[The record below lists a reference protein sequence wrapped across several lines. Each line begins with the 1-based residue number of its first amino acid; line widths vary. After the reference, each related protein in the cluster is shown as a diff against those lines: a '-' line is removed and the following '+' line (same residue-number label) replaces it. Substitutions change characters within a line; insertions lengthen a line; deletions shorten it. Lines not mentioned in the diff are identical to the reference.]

1 MRIVAIAV
9 LTSMCHVPAVF
20 AGETLR
26 QAAVRAADQLAAAE
40 AAAAARAKRTE
51 ATQTIAVAK
60 KPLAGKPRANFQQ
73 VPRGLEG
80 SGMSTGWKILIAGGV
95 AAALAGI
102 MLSIDGGVE
111 DNTPSTKGERT
122 NEPF

>member
-9 LTSMCHVPAVF
+9 VISMCHVPAVY

-26 QAAVRAADQLAAAE
+26 QAAVRAADRFVAAE
-40 AAAAARAKRTE
+40 TAAARANRTG
-51 ATQTIAVAK
+51 AAQTLTIAK
-60 KPLAGKPRANFQQ
+60 KPVAAKPRASLQQ
-73 VPRGLEG
+73 APRGLEG
-80 SGMSTGWKILIAGGV
+80 ATGIGTWTKVLIGV
-95 AAALAGI
+95 GIAAAITGVMLA
-102 MLSIDGGVE
+102 IDGGVE

>member
-1 MRIVAIAV
+1 MRIAAIAV
-9 LTSMCHVPAVF
+9 LISMCHVPAAF

-40 AAAAARAKRTE
+40 AAAARANRTAAAPTSTVVKKPVAAKRKANYQQSPPGLDG
-51 ATQTIAVAK
+51 ATGIGT
-60 KPLAGKPRANFQQ
+60 R
-73 VPRGLEG
+73 
-80 SGMSTGWKILIAGGV
+80 MKILIGVGV

-102 MLSIDGGVE
+102 MLSIDGEVE